1 LLQGLKDKKKR
12 VSVVDWHRFDGD
24 PDLNLTF
31 HFDADPDPNLE
42 PSPSLHMLENQNF
55 LWTFNHRSASKHHK
69 FQYFGYLVERD
80 TDPNAAPGSG
90 SADPGCQSVSK
101 SAKIMPI

>member
-1 LLQGLKDKKKR
+1 
-12 VSVVDWHRFDGD
+12 VNWHHFDGD
-24 PDLNLTF
+24 PDPDPTF
-31 HFDADPDPNLE
+31 HFAADPDPDPK
-42 PSPSLHMLENQNF
+42 PSASFTHAGKSKVF
-55 LWTFNHRSASKHHK
+55 WTSNHRSANKHHK